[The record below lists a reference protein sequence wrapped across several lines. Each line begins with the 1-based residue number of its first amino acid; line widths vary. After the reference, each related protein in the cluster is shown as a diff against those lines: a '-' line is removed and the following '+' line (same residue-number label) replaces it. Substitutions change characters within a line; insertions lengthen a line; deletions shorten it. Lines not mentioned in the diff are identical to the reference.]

1 MQKVFNVFSTVA
13 FVGVLAIGGAAGYV
27 VLNKE
32 AITDNIKSQLTGMI
46 TDAVGGAVGDIP
58 NLVGGG
64 PSDAGLPVPS
74 SPAGDGLPVP
84 F

>member
-32 AITDNIKSQLTGMI
+32 AITDNVKSQITGMI
-46 TDAVGGAVGDIP
+46 TDAVGGAVGDLP
-58 NLVGGG
+58 NLMGGDSAGGG
-64 PSDAGLPVPS
+64 LPAPS
-74 SPAGDGLPVP
+74 SPAGSGLPVP

>member
-1 MQKVFNVFSTVA
+1 MQKLFNVLTVISFGA
-13 FVGVLAIGGAAGYV
+13 VTIGTAAGVYV
-27 VLNKE
+27 YTQRE

-64 PSDAGLPVPS
+64 ATGGIPAPS
-74 SPAGDGLPVP
+74 SPAGSGLPVP

>member
-32 AITDNIKSQLTGMI
+32 AITDNVKSQITGMI
-46 TDAVGGAVGDIP
+46 TDAVGGAVGDLP

-64 PSDAGLPVPS
+64 PSDAGLPVP
-74 SPAGDGLPVP
+74 